1 MVLPACAVLVPL
13 TGLRDGLTWAHCA
26 QYKTQL
32 RKLREKV
39 EEDIEVV
46 KRREVRDRQLQDR

>member
-1 MVLPACAVLVPL
+1 MLRIACAAGKHGGDLH
-13 TGLRDGLTWAHCA
+13 GAHCA

-46 KRREVRDRQLQDR
+46 KRREVRSWRHHEW